1 MSKVLGN
8 ALIKVDGDLCKT
20 IGDSVE
26 FDPGGYER
34 EEVMADNQFH
44 YKEKPRGSRLS
55 CKFAGS
61 EKTKLKNLTDLA
73 DGQIEIIMDTG
84 VSYTMTNATR
94 MGEPPKVSSGDG
106 TIAFEA
112 MGDPIQLPQ

>member
-8 ALIKVDGDLCKT
+8 GFVKIDGDLCKT
-20 IGDSVE
+20 IGDSIE
-26 FDPGGYER
+26 FDPGGFER

-55 CKFAGS
+55 VKFAGS
-61 EKTKLKNLTDLA
+61 EKSKLKKMNDLA
-73 DGQIEIIMDTG
+73 GGQIEIILDTG

-106 TIAFEA
+106 TISFEA